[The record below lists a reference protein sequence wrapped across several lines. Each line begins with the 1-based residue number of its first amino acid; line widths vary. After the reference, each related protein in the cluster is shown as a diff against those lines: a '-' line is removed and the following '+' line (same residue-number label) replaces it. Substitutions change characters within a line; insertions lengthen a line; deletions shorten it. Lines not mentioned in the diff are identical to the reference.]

1 MSKFDDEMKGVGTA
15 LKNTWWWL
23 VYEFDNPFARQVVF
37 FVKTLGKSEPLLWFM
52 FGIAVEALGLGVQ
65 AMLAMD
71 IYPLLDFLVAGI
83 VVTIL
88 YVYQNR
94 GKKVAQCV

>member
-1 MSKFDDEMKGVGTA
+1 MSKFDDEMKGVWSA
-15 LKNTWWWL
+15 LKNTWWWF
-23 VYEFDNPFARQVVF
+23 VHEFDNPFARQVVF
-37 FVKTLGKSEPLLWFM
+37 FIQTLGKSNSLMWFM
-52 FGIAVEALGLGVQ
+52 FGIAIEALGLGVQ
-65 AMLAMD
+65 AMMGLD

-94 GKKVAQCV
+94 GKKIV